1 MQNLYIDLFLL
12 YSYVSVLYKFV
23 FLVTGDDLP
32 DSASFGKV
40 ILVTN
45 FVLLLHVMNIAR
57 QLLLS

>member
-1 MQNLYIDLFLL
+1 MCLSCTILF
-12 YSYVSVLYKFV
+12 